1 MTNENLTNSSLNSA
15 NTTSPDSN
23 ELDGIADIE
32 KYFLHS
38 KGEIAQ
44 KLRLLE
50 KSKSSITGYF
60 NNGNEFFLTAIV
72 DVIRDKNILVLDISN
87 NKELNDKVLKSEHIV
102 FKAKHLGITAQ
113 FNTKNMQ
120 TAKLKGQRFFACPLP
135 EDLLW
140 VQRRQYFRVRI
151 PLCDNALFQITKEV
165 GELKEYRIIDVS
177 AGGIAIADETFELQV
192 EAGDELHDSN
202 LIFEDNL
209 STTTN
214 LTIQNTLPL
223 DFNNPDAGQRIGCM
237 FQGLKSDFAAELQ
250 KYINALDSH
259 YRKTLDD

>member
-1 MTNENLTNSSLNSA
+1 MTSENPTDPSSSSTQTQTA
-15 NTTSPDSN
+15 DSTD
-23 ELDGIADIE
+23 LDGIADIE

-60 NNGNEFFLTAIV
+60 NNGKDFFLTAIV

-87 NKELNDKVLKSEHIV
+87 NKELNDKVLKSEHLI

-113 FNTKNMQ
+113 FNTKNIQ
-120 TAKLKGQRFFACPLP
+120 TAKLKGQRYFACALP

-151 PLCDNALFQITKEV
+151 PLCDNAIFQIKNIED
-165 GELKEYRIIDVS
+165 ELKEYRIIDIS
-177 AGGIAIADETFELQV
+177 AGGIAIEDKNFSLQV
-192 EAGDELHDSN
+192 EAGDEFKLCN
-202 LIFEDNL
+202 LIFEDDL
-209 STTTN
+209 STTTT
-214 LTIQNTLPL
+214 LQVQNTLPL

-237 FQGLKSDFAAELQ
+237 FQSLKTDFAADLQ
-250 KYINALDSH
+250 RYINTLDSH
-259 YRKTLDD
+259 YRKTIDD